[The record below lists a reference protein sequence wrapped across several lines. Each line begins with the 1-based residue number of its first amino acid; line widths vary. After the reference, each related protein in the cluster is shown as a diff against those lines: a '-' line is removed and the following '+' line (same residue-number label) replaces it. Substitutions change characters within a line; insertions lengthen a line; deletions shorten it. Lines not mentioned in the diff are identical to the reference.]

1 MGYDSCQDR
10 DFNGTDYD
18 EIVSELLSGMP
29 AHHTAEYMLAN
40 ARMNQGDDFIL
51 DILENKCLTML
62 LYRFGWR
69 NGFKSRKWHRVGNTL
84 IRQN

>member
-1 MGYDSCQDR
+1 MCYDSCQDR

-40 ARMNQGDDFIL
+40 ARMDQGDDFIL
-51 DILENKCLTML
+51 DILENKRLTML

-69 NGFKSRKWHRVGNTL
+69 NGFKSRKWHRVGNTM

>member
-18 EIVSELLSGMP
+18 EIVSKLLSGMP

-51 DILENKCLTML
+51 DILENKRLTML
-62 LYRFGWR
+62 LYRLGWR
-69 NGFKSRKWHRVGNTL
+69 NGFKSRKWHRNGNML